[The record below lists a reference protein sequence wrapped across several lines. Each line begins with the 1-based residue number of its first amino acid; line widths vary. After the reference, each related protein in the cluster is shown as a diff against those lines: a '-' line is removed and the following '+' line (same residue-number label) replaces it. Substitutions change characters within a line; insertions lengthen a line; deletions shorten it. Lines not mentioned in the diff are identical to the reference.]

1 MASTQELEDLER
13 GLLSRPEAE
22 CIRLELLLKK
32 LIRATEGLFETG
44 LPRAWVAIDD
54 AIATAKAH
62 LGDVQ

>member
-1 MASTQELEDLER
+1 MVSKQELEDLDR
-13 GLLSRPEAE
+13 GLLSQPEEEA
-22 CIRLELLLKK
+22 IRLELLLRK
-32 LIRATEGLFETG
+32 LIGAAEGLFETG